1 MPSLRSLGLD
11 ATLQERLLSDA
22 AAGGSSANTS
32 ASGGGGGTAIR
43 TSQSLLSR
51 DPQALATHLGVT
63 LPEALDVR
71 SAVADA
77 ITGQSR
83 VGRDAATVTG
93 GVSLAIRRAA
103 AAGGADASA
112 SRGSRKRPRTEDGG
126 EDGGEDEVNA
136 STGSHGTSSARLFHR
151 RRPPPAIVGA
161 VTALDM
167 CIHTAITNAHA
178 DGTCSGNAVGTGS
191 AALDRLLAPHPDLAD
206 DGPANRI
213 YHSLVLPSK
222 STALERRGGGGG
234 GIENEGGFFGGSTSS
249 SRTGE
254 VAPHAESRGVRLGYV
269 TEVYGPTAVGKTQLA
284 LSVAAHASVRGW
296 TVHYLAGGG
305 GASSFYPLVRR
316 LKSLVQHRIERET
329 ELAPTSGD
337 GNGEAT
343 AAALR
348 NAVDRVGFVAV
359 ADGHD
364 ALAALACI
372 DRDIAA
378 ANNND
383 DADGGRT
390 NNANNSLIIFDSA
403 SGCLS
408 SDLFADGDGGVGAA
422 LVEDVAFALKRM
434 ARTVGSVGSPARCAV
449 LVINGTVSAGTGHKA
464 ALGAGWNRA
473 ADVQVHFDAVGDE
486 LLEHQEEGGRL
497 MRSGEVPGLNVDSKR
512 VIKTTLTKHY
522 GKAISTRED
531 DASKSVAITLSR
543 VGFTDDK

>member
-11 ATLQERLLSDA
+11 ATLQERLLSETA
-22 AAGGSSANTS
+22 SRGSSSNAS

-63 LPEALDVR
+63 LPEALNVR
-71 SAVADA
+71 SNVADA

-83 VGRDAATVTG
+83 VGRDAATITG

-103 AAGGADASA
+103 AETGADASV
-112 SRGSRKRPRTEDGG
+112 SRGSRKKRPRTEN
-126 EDGGEDEVNA
+126 GGEDEVNA
-136 STGSHGTSSARLFHR
+136 SSSSSHDVSSVRLFHR

-167 CIHTAITNAHA
+167 CIHTAITNANA
-178 DGTCSGNAVGTGS
+178 GGTCNGNAVGTGS

-222 STALERRGGGGG
+222 RSSAALERRGGG
-234 GIENEGGFFGGSTSS
+234 GIENEGGFFGGITSTSS

-254 VAPHAESRGVRLGYV
+254 AAPPAESGGIRLGYV

-284 LSVAAHASVRGW
+284 LNVAAHASVRGW

-337 GNGEAT
+337 GDGDAK

-348 NAVDRVGFVAV
+348 SAVDRVGFVSV

-372 DRDIAA
+372 DRDIAT

-383 DADGGRT
+383 DANGGRT
-390 NNANNSLIIFDSA
+390 NNASNSLIIFDSA

-449 LVINGTVSAGTGHKA
+449 LVINGTVSAGAGHKA

-486 LLEHQEEGGRL
+486 LLEHQEVT
-497 MRSGEVPGLNVDSKR
+497 RSGEVPGLNVDSKR
-512 VIKTTLTKHY
+512 VIKATLTKHY

-531 DASKSVAITLSR
+531 DAPKSVAIALTR